1 MHHEVSVVPDQQRR
15 ATRVGSSVSQ
25 RMAGDDDVAIMF
37 QPIVKI
43 WSGSIVGAEALA
55 RFGSQADASPADVLA
70 RAHARGTGS
79 ALEAACLA
87 AALRRRGEM
96 PSGVLMCVNVSPD
109 ALIERAVQRILPDD
123 LNGVVLEL
131 TEQAAT
137 EPGAARKSLLE
148 LRARGAL
155 LAIDDASTGY
165 AGLLRLARLR
175 PDIVKLDHGLV
186 AGARDRVE
194 QSAVIEALVSLSRR
208 IGARV
213 LGEGVETL
221 DDLNHLAA
229 LDVDYAQGWVIA
241 PPAPTLPEISP
252 DAVAACRAAR
262 AELLSTAASRSAFTA
277 TGSITAI
284 TTALTGSAGHD
295 DLYAATLAA
304 AISLGVDEVA
314 LSILSDGDQLREVSS
329 TSRRPDRTMYRL
341 DQFPAT
347 RHALVTGTMV
357 EAHVADLS
365 TDSAERSLLAQ
376 DGFASL
382 LLAPIIIGT
391 TPLGIIE
398 FRHRSHRD
406 WTTRDIGNVRSLA
419 DHLAHALSR
428 LTAT

>member
-1 MHHEVSVVPDQQRR
+1 ML
-15 ATRVGSSVSQ
+15 
-25 RMAGDDDVAIMF
+25 
-37 QPIVKI
+37 QPIVDI
-43 WSGSIVGAEALA
+43 WSGSIVAAEALA
-55 RFGSQADASPADVLA
+55 RFPAQPDVSPADVLA

-79 ALEAACLA
+79 ALEATCLA
-87 AALRRRGEM
+87 AALQRRGEM

-109 ALIERAVQRILPDD
+109 ALIDRMVQRTLPENLD
-123 LNGVVLEL
+123 GVVLEL

-137 EPGAARKSLLE
+137 EPGAARESLLE
-148 LRARGAL
+148 LRSRGAL

-241 PPAPTLPEISP
+241 PPESNLPKVSTAAI
-252 DAVAACRAAR
+252 AACRAAR
-262 AELLSTAASRSAFTA
+262 AELLSAATMTSSLSGA
-277 TGSITAI
+277 TSIASITA
-284 TTALTGSAGHD
+284 ALTGSARRG
-295 DLYAATLAA
+295 DLHTAVRAA

-314 LSILSDGDQLREVSS
+314 LSTLSDGDQLREVSS
-329 TSRRPDRTMYRL
+329 TSIHRDRRRYRL
-341 DQFPAT
+341 VDFPAT
-347 RHALVTGTMV
+347 KHALAAETMI
-357 EAHVADLS
+357 EAHIADAR
-365 TDSAERSLLAQ
+365 TDSAERDLLAR

-382 LLAPIIIGT
+382 LLAPIILDN
-391 TPLGIIE
+391 TPLGVIE
-398 FRHRSHRD
+398 FRHRSHRE
-406 WTTRDIGNVRSLA
+406 WTTRDISNVRTLA
-419 DHLAHALSR
+419 DHVAHALSR
-428 LTAT
+428 LADT